1 MTVLSWVANDN
12 VVGIK
17 KWQYMQNDEI
27 LLHIL
32 SQT

>member
-1 MTVLSWVANDN
+1 MTAHSWVPKDN

-17 KWQYMQNDEI
+17 MYQYMQNDEI

-32 SQT
+32 YET

>member
-1 MTVLSWVANDN
+1 MTVHSWVAKDN

-17 KWQYMQNDEI
+17 MWQYMQNDEI

-32 SQT
+32 